1 MENWKNDFIKI
12 LGNSKL
18 NTNDIEKAFELKSKN
33 IPSLLYQFRPDTD
46 YAIKNFLDGVLY
58 LSSPQKFND
67 PYDAKPLFNPDKVIK
82 LSLEEK
88 YIREY
93 LYKLVGSNDIFSE
106 DFTDKTKY
114 LMNKLQ
120 NLLISQTN
128 NLGIS
133 CFTENDY
140 KNVLMWSHYAN
151 YHKGFCVEYDIR
163 NFDDN
168 NFLRFLYP
176 VIYSNEIYD
185 LAEHLFAML
194 KSYTHPKHPTFNN
207 IVNMTVVPLY
217 KSLEWQYEKEW
228 RLVID
233 KNLIR
238 LDDNKL
244 TISQKPKAIYLGVN
258 IKKEV
263 KKTLK
268 SFADDNNIPLFEM
281 YQKGNEYKLIAKD
294 FSGEILKKQEV

>member
-93 LYKLVGSNDIFSE
+93 LYKLVGSKDIFSE

-133 CFTENDY
+133 CFTENDGSLNY
-140 KNVLMWSHYAN
+140 QDSFGKMNKCPLTDINRTIHTNKVKYQSIFAN
-151 YHKGFCVEYDIR
+151 NCGY
-163 NFDDN
+163 
-168 NFLRFLYP
+168 
-176 VIYSNEIYD
+176 
-185 LAEHLFAML
+185 LALLHL
-194 KSYTHPKHPTFNN
+194 YTH
-207 IVNMTVVPLY
+207 
-217 KSLEWQYEKEW
+217 
-228 RLVID
+228 D
-233 KNLIR
+233 KVDPI
-238 LDDNKL
+238 
-244 TISQKPKAIYLGVN
+244 
-258 IKKEV
+258 IKR
-263 KKTLK
+263 
-268 SFADDNNIPLFEM
+268 
-281 YQKGNEYKLIAKD
+281 
-294 FSGEILKKQEV
+294 